1 MSEFEDR
8 RDPNKPRD
16 ITQRK
21 AKANKT
27 KYEHE
32 IPKIQTPKMDLDL
45 SALLNN
51 KAVLV
56 GALIIVLFLLINV
69 IGSSITSSTYDDNEI
84 HRSAKVQ
91 PIF

>member
-1 MSEFEDR
+1 MSEFQDR

-21 AKANKT
+21 ASKT
-27 KYEHE
+27 KYEHD
-32 IPKIQTPKMDLDL
+32 IPKVKAPKIDIDIA
-45 SALLNN
+45 ALLNN
-51 KAVLV
+51 KAIFIGVLI
-56 GALIIVLFLLINV
+56 LMLFILINV